1 MIIKTHEEI
10 AIMSIPKHNQVT
22 TSKSMKVL
30 LVEDSILIRNTLIE
44 ILSSNSNLTVN
55 GMAGTQNSAIALLD
69 EQQFDMLLVDIE
81 LAEGN
86 GFEVIRHT
94 LRSNYAFKPPV
105 LIMLTNHA
113 NTQYRKLAKELGVNY
128 FFDKSMD
135 FDLAIETIE
144 LEAEKFTK
152 ATH

>member
-1 MIIKTHEEI
+1 
-10 AIMSIPKHNQVT
+10 MSASQQSLTRKLGSDHSTP
-22 TSKSMKVL
+22 MKIL
-30 LVEDSILIRNTLIE
+30 LVEDSVLISDALVK
-44 ILSSNSNLTVN
+44 ILSDDNNLTVN
-55 GMAGTQNSAIALLD
+55 GIATSQNSAIALLD
-69 EQQFDMLLVDIE
+69 RLEFDMLLVDIE
-81 LAEGN
+81 LAGGN

-94 LRSNYAFKPPV
+94 KKSDYRFKQPV

-144 LEAEKFTK
+144 LEAKKFTK
-152 ATH
+152 KH